1 MNIETRKLSDLK
13 PLDRNVR
20 KHNDKQV
27 EEMIRSLDQFG
38 QTRAIVIDELGNILI
53 GNCLYMAMKKTGAE
67 TAECHVMTGLT
78 ETQKKKLVLADNQV
92 YKIGADDYNEIRNF
106 ITDIT
111 STGDFDI
118 AGFDT
123 LVLEA
128 MTISDEEKED
138 EINSYGVIT
147 DENLTKPHEE
157 PEIPINN
164 QEQPEP
170 KKAVIVTEQEA
181 LTPATRRHIV
191 CPNCG
196 EVIYLD

>member
-92 YKIGADDYNEIRNF
+92 YKIGADDYDEIRNF

-147 DENLTKPHEE
+147 DENLTKPQEE
-157 PEIPINN
+157 PEILINN
-164 QEQPEP
+164 QEQLEP

-181 LTPATRRHIV
+181 LTPATSRHIV